1 MDLRD
6 SEEQAA
12 FRKEVASFISDEAPK
27 AKKGVSGVA
36 ALAGSWE
43 ASQGWFQKLADKG
56 WIAPAWPEE
65 YGGAGLSV
73 MKQFVLNEE
82 MALRSAPR
90 PGHLV
95 IGLGMG
101 GPTIISHGTEEQKRE
116 FLPSIIRD
124 RDIWCQGFSEPESGS
139 DLASIKTRAVR
150 DGDDWVINGQKI
162 WTSFAHQAVWMIMI
176 ARTDPDAPKH
186 KGMSYFV
193 VDMKSPGITV
203 RPITDMGNG
212 QLFNEV
218 FFDNVRVPA
227 RNMVGE
233 ENRGWYVA
241 TTTLDHERSAIGST
255 TGLKQQV
262 EAMIVFAQE
271 HIEDHTSS
279 LRKNPMLRYELADRM
294 IETEMAR
301 MLSYRVISMQ
311 NRGEVPNH
319 EASMLKLYS
328 SELQQRIAATYLH
341 LLGLYGLLGSGSPLA
356 PANGRHGSAYVSA
369 VSATIAGGTSE
380 IQRGI
385 IATRGLGL
393 PKN

>member
-6 SEEQAA
+6 SDEEAE
-12 FRKEVASFISDEAPK
+12 FRKEVSTFISTEAPK
-27 AKKGVSGVA
+27 PE
-36 ALAGSWE
+36 AGFGG
-43 ASQGWFQKLADKG
+43 AGDWFEKLADKG
-56 WIAPAWPEE
+56 WIAPAWPKE
-65 YGGAGLSV
+65 YGGAGLTV

-82 MALRSAPR
+82 LALRRAPR

-101 GPTIISHGTEEQKRE
+101 GPTIINHGTEEQKKE
-116 FLPSIIRD
+116 FLPSIIKD

-139 DLASIKTRAVR
+139 DLASIKTKAVR

-193 VDMKSPGITV
+193 IDMKSPGITV
-203 RPITDMGNG
+203 RPITDMGG
-212 QLFNEV
+212 GKLFNEV

-227 RNMVGE
+227 KNMVGE

-262 EAMIVFAQE
+262 QGLIEFARE
-271 HIEDHTSS
+271 HVKDHTSS
-279 LRKNPMLRYELADRM
+279 LKTNPMIRYELADRTL
-294 IETEMAR
+294 ETEMAR
-301 MLSYRVISMQ
+301 MLSYRVITMQ

-319 EASMLKLYS
+319 EASMLKLYT
-328 SELQQRIAATYLH
+328 SELQQRIASTYMH
-341 LLGLYGLLGSGSPLA
+341 LLGPYGLLGTGSPWA
-356 PANGRHGSAYVSA
+356 PDNGRHGSGYVSA

>member
-12 FRKEVASFISDEAPK
+12 FRKEVGSFISDEAPK
-27 AKKGVSGVA
+27 AKEGVSGMA
-36 ALAGSWE
+36 ALAGNME
-43 ASQGWFQKLADKG
+43 ASQAWFQKLADKG
-56 WIAPAWPEE
+56 WIAPAWPKE

-73 MKQFVLNEE
+73 MKQFVLSEE
-82 MALRSAPR
+82 MALRKAPR

-101 GPTIISHGTEEQKRE
+101 GPTIINHGTEEQKKE

-139 DLASIKTRAVR
+139 DLASIKTQAVR

-271 HIEDHTSS
+271 HVEDHTSS
-279 LRKNPMLRYELADRM
+279 LERNPMLRYELADRM
-294 IETEMAR
+294 VETEMAR
-301 MLSYRVISMQ
+301 MLSYRVITMQ

-328 SELQQRIAATYLH
+328 SELQQRIAATYMH
-341 LLGLYGLLGSGSPLA
+341 LLGLYGLLGRGSPLA

>member
-1 MDLRD
+1 MDLHD
-6 SEEQAA
+6 NEEEAA
-12 FRKEVASFISDEAPK
+12 FRKEVNSFISAEAPNPGT
-27 AKKGVSGVA
+27 GVDG
-36 ALAGSWE
+36 GND
-43 ASQGWFQKLADKG
+43 WFQKLADKG
-56 WIAPAWPEE
+56 WIAPAWPTE

-82 MALRSAPR
+82 MALRRAPR

-101 GPTIISHGTEEQKRE
+101 GPTIINHGTEEQKKD
-116 FLPSIIRD
+116 FLPSIIQD

-162 WTSFAHQAVWMIMI
+162 WTSLAHRAVWMIMI

-186 KGMSYFV
+186 KGISYFV
-193 VDMKSPGITV
+193 IDMKSPGISV
-203 RPITDMGNG
+203 RPITDMGG
-212 QLFNEV
+212 GRLFNEV

-227 RNMVGE
+227 KHMVGE

-262 EAMIVFAQE
+262 EAMIDFARE
-271 HIEDHTSS
+271 NVKEPTST
-279 LRKNPMLRYELADRM
+279 LGTNPLIRYELADRM

-301 MLSYRVISMQ
+301 MLSYRVITMQ

-319 EASMLKLYS
+319 EASMLKLYT
-328 SELQQRIAATYLH
+328 SELQQRVAATYIN
-341 LLGLYGLLGSGSPLA
+341 LLGLYGQLGAGSPLA
-356 PANGRHGSAYVSA
+356 PANGRHGSAYLSA

-393 PKN
+393 PKT

>member
-1 MDLRD
+1 MDLHD
-6 SEEQAA
+6 NEEEAA
-12 FRKEVASFISDEAPK
+12 FRKEVNSFISAEAP
-27 AKKGVSGVA
+27 APGTG
-36 ALAGSWE
+36 LAG
-43 ASQGWFQKLADKG
+43 GDNWFEKLADKG
-56 WIAPAWPEE
+56 WIAPAWPTE

-82 MALRSAPR
+82 MALRRAPR

-101 GPTIISHGTEEQKRE
+101 GPTIINHGTEEQKKD
-116 FLPSIIRD
+116 FLPSIIQD

-139 DLASIKTRAVR
+139 DLASIKTKAVR

-162 WTSFAHQAVWMIMI
+162 WTSLAHRAVWMIMI

-186 KGMSYFV
+186 KGISYFV
-193 VDMKSPGITV
+193 VDMKSPGISV
-203 RPITDMGNG
+203 RPITDMGG
-212 QLFNEV
+212 GRLFNEV

-227 RNMVGE
+227 KHMVGE

-262 EAMIVFAQE
+262 EAMIDFARE
-271 HIEDHTSS
+271 NVEEPTST
-279 LRKNPMLRYELADRM
+279 LGTNPLIRYELADRM

-301 MLSYRVISMQ
+301 MLSYRVITMQ

-319 EASMLKLYS
+319 EASMLKLYT
-328 SELQQRIAATYLH
+328 SELQQRVAATYIN
-341 LLGLYGLLGSGSPLA
+341 LLGLYGQLGAGSPLA

-393 PKN
+393 PKT

>member
-1 MDLRD
+1 
-6 SEEQAA
+6 
-12 FRKEVASFISDEAPK
+12 
-27 AKKGVSGVA
+27 
-36 ALAGSWE
+36 
-43 ASQGWFQKLADKG
+43 
-56 WIAPAWPEE
+56 
-65 YGGAGLSV
+65 
-73 MKQFVLNEE
+73 
-82 MALRSAPR
+82 
-90 PGHLV
+90 
-95 IGLGMG
+95 
-101 GPTIISHGTEEQKRE
+101 
-116 FLPSIIRD
+116 
-124 RDIWCQGFSEPESGS
+124 
-139 DLASIKTRAVR
+139 
-150 DGDDWVINGQKI
+150 
-162 WTSFAHQAVWMIMI
+162 
-176 ARTDPDAPKH
+176 
-186 KGMSYFV
+186 
-193 VDMKSPGITV
+193 
-203 RPITDMGNG
+203 MGNG

-262 EAMIVFAQE
+262 EAMILFAQE
-271 HIEDHTSS
+271 HIKDHTSS

-294 IETEMAR
+294 VETEMAR

-319 EASMLKLYS
+319 EASMLKLYT
-328 SELQQRIAATYLH
+328 SELQQRIAATHLH

-356 PANGRHGSAYVSA
+356 PANGRHGSAYVFA

>member
-1 MDLRD
+1 MDLHD
-6 SEEQAA
+6 NEEEAA
-12 FRKEVASFISDEAPK
+12 FRKEVNSFISAEAPK
-27 AKKGVSGVA
+27 PGTGVDG
-36 ALAGSWE
+36 GND
-43 ASQGWFQKLADKG
+43 WFQKLADKG
-56 WIAPAWPEE
+56 WIAPAWPTE

-82 MALRSAPR
+82 MALRRAPR

-101 GPTIISHGTEEQKRE
+101 GPTIINHGTEEQKKD
-116 FLPSIIRD
+116 FLPSIIQD

-139 DLASIKTRAVR
+139 DLASIKTKAVR

-162 WTSFAHQAVWMIMI
+162 WTSLAHRAVWMIMI

-186 KGMSYFV
+186 KGISYFV
-193 VDMKSPGITV
+193 VGMKSPGISV
-203 RPITDMGNG
+203 RPITDMGG
-212 QLFNEV
+212 GRLFNEV

-227 RNMVGE
+227 KHMVGE

-262 EAMIVFAQE
+262 EAMIDFARE
-271 HIEDHTSS
+271 NVKEPTST
-279 LRKNPMLRYELADRM
+279 LGTNPLIRYELADRM

-301 MLSYRVISMQ
+301 MLSYRVITMQ

-319 EASMLKLYS
+319 EASMLKLYT
-328 SELQQRIAATYLH
+328 SELQQRVAATYIN
-341 LLGLYGLLGSGSPLA
+341 LLGLYGQLGAGSPLA
-356 PANGRHGSAYVSA
+356 PANGRHGSAYLSA

-393 PKN
+393 PKT

>member
-1 MDLRD
+1 MDLHD
-6 SEEQAA
+6 NEEEAA
-12 FRKEVASFISDEAPK
+12 FRKEVSRFISAEAPK
-27 AKKGVSGVA
+27 PD
-36 ALAGSWE
+36 
-43 ASQGWFQKLADKG
+43 QGWGGAGDWFKKLADKG
-56 WIAPAWPEE
+56 WIAPAWPTE
-65 YGGAGLSV
+65 YGGAGLNV
-73 MKQFVLNEE
+73 MQQFVLNEE
-82 MALRSAPR
+82 MALRRAPR

-101 GPTIISHGTEEQKRE
+101 GPTIINHGTEEQKKE
-116 FLPSIIRD
+116 FLPSIIKD
-124 RDIWCQGFSEPESGS
+124 LDIWCQGFSEPESGS

-186 KGMSYFV
+186 KGMGYFV
-193 VDMKSPGITV
+193 VDMKSPGISV
-203 RPITDMGNG
+203 RPITDMGG
-212 QLFNEV
+212 GKLFNEV

-227 RNMVGE
+227 KNMVGE

-255 TGLKQQV
+255 TGLRQQV
-262 EAMIVFAQE
+262 DGLIEFARE
-271 HIEDHTSS
+271 HVKDHTSS
-279 LRKNPMLRYELADRM
+279 LGTNPMIRYELADRM
-294 IETEMAR
+294 LETEMAR
-301 MLSYRVISMQ
+301 MLSYRVITMQ

-319 EASMLKLYS
+319 EASMLKLYT
-328 SELQQRIAATYLH
+328 SELQQRIASTYMH
-341 LLGLYGLLGSGSPLA
+341 LLGPYGLLGTGSPWA
-356 PANGRHGSAYVSA
+356 PDNGRHGSAYVSA

>member
-6 SEEQAA
+6 TEEQSA
-12 FRKEVASFISDEAPK
+12 FRKEVVKFISDEAPK
-27 AKKGVSGVA
+27 AAEGVRGMGA
-36 ALAGSWE
+36 FAGNAE
-43 ASQGWFQKLADKG
+43 ATKAWYQKLADKG

-82 MALRSAPR
+82 MALRRAPR

-101 GPTIISHGTEEQKRE
+101 GPTIINHGTEEQKKE
-116 FLPSIIRD
+116 FLPSIIQD
-124 RDIWCQGFSEPESGS
+124 RDMWCQGFSEPESGS

-176 ARTDPDAPKH
+176 ARTDSDAPKH
-186 KGMSYFV
+186 KGISYFV

-227 RNMVGE
+227 KNMIGE

-262 EAMIVFAQE
+262 ESMIVFAKE
-271 HIEDHTSS
+271 HVKDHTSS
-279 LRKNPMLRYELADRM
+279 LGKNPMIRFELADRM
-294 IETEMAR
+294 VETEMAR
-301 MLSYRVISMQ
+301 MLSYRVITMQ
-311 NRGEVPNH
+311 NRGEVPNY
-319 EASMLKLYS
+319 EASMLKLYT
-328 SELQQRIAATYLH
+328 SELQQRIAATHLH

>member
-6 SEEQAA
+6 SEEESA
-12 FRKEVASFISDEAPK
+12 FRKEVATFIADEAPK
-27 AKKGVSGVA
+27 AKQDVRGMAG
-36 ALAGSWE
+36 LAGGMD
-43 ASQGWFQKLADKG
+43 ANQAWFQKLTEKG

-82 MALRSAPR
+82 MALRRAPR
-90 PGHLV
+90 PGHLL

-101 GPTIISHGTEEQKRE
+101 GPTIINHGTEEQKKE
-116 FLPSIIRD
+116 FLPSIIQD

-150 DGDDWVINGQKI
+150 DGDDWLINGQKI
-162 WTSFAHQAVWMIMI
+162 WTSLAHQAVWMIMI

-193 VDMKSPGITV
+193 VDMKSAGITV

-218 FFDNVRVPA
+218 FFENVRVPA
-227 RNMVGE
+227 KNMIGE

-262 EAMIVFAQE
+262 EALIRFAQE
-271 HIEDHTSS
+271 HMDDHTSS
-279 LRKNPMLRYELADRM
+279 LGRNPLIRYELADRM
-294 IETEMAR
+294 IESEMAR
-301 MLSYRVISMQ
+301 MLSYRVITMQ

-319 EASMLKLYS
+319 EASMLKLYT
-328 SELQQRIAATYLH
+328 SELQQRIASTYMH
-341 LLGLYGLLGSGSPLA
+341 LLGLYGLLGRGSPFA
-356 PANGRHGSAYVSA
+356 PANGLHGSAYVSA